1 MKKEMSYLN
10 SYKFKN
16 YNPANN
22 RLPNKFPILTD
33 LNSFSSFST
42 NIKNKTKSTN
52 ELTYSKNINLNN
64 KSSSMTKNSKLSQY
78 KNNKLYYV
86 FQKPKEKNKNK
97 YIWPKI
103 TQPKLPFSKRENIT
117 ISFFMSSLVY
127 PKSTANDDSPPLSDS
142 PRRTSSAKGPAG
154 PKRTSP
160 LRFTSICFATAVER
174 TLASVL
180 G

>member
-97 YIWPKI
+97 YIWPK
-103 TQPKLPFSKRENIT
+103 
-117 ISFFMSSLVY
+117 
-127 PKSTANDDSPPLSDS
+127 
-142 PRRTSSAKGPAG
+142 
-154 PKRTSP
+154 
-160 LRFTSICFATAVER
+160 
-174 TLASVL
+174 
-180 G
+180 